1 MKCAK
6 CGKKFLKTALG
17 WGYAYD
23 GKYVCSYKCMRQME
37 KEDTSM
43 TEQEKKE
50 VDEMLAQGA
59 DKEQICTEL
68 GLSTQSVGVYLAHK
82 RKKTEAQD
90 APEAVLETALEKAEK
105 AVSGTNDAMK
115 AELVRLMSDMVQ
127 LLKRII

>member
-23 GKYVCSYKCMRQME
+23 GQYVCSYKCMRQME
-37 KEDTSM
+37 KEDTNM
-43 TEQEKKE
+43 TEQEKRE

-82 RKKTEAQD
+82 RKKAE

-105 AVSGTNDAMK
+105 AVSGTDDALK
-115 AELVRLMSDMVQ
+115 VELVRLMSDMVAI
-127 LLKRII
+127 LKRVI